1 MIVCGLQSHSSGA
14 ARFLARV
21 ICTSS
26 TQSKVVSGL
35 SGSKFSWISRYFS
48 VCLWLTA
55 FLCQPVKVADD
66 TAYEILILDAF
77 EKLKRNI

>member
-1 MIVCGLQSHSSGA
+1 
-14 ARFLARV
+14 
-21 ICTSS
+21 
-26 TQSKVVSGL
+26 VVSGL